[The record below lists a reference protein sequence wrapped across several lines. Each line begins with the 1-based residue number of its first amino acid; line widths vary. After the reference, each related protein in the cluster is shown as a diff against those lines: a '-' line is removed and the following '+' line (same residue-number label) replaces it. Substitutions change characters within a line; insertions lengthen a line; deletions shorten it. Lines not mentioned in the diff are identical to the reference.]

1 MTNYLTIKVLTKSGR
16 LDSNPKSSLERLMLF
31 FGCQKLRFRQQPTE
45 LLSFTVVI
53 FLADLL

>member
-16 LDSNPKSSLERLMLF
+16 LDSNPKSSLGKLMLF
-31 FGCQKLRFRQQPTE
+31 FGCQKLRFRQQPIE
-45 LLSFTVVI
+45 LFFFTVVI